1 MTVIHDF
8 SHTLLGS
15 TSVCYL
21 PNYMVI
27 SDSRQ
32 LNFRK
37 KGFCL
42 FEFKAALQ
50 ATDPSSEDPLSR
62 TPPER
67 SSTARRIN
75 QVVDP
80 SEPTSR
86 SGPVTTSRH
95 RGLDRLSVLADVG
108 AKLPIEM
115 IPRSMILTF

>member
-1 MTVIHDF
+1 MLTKTGGREKKIFYF
-8 SHTLLGS
+8 S
-15 TSVCYL
+15 
-21 PNYMVI
+21 M
-27 SDSRQ
+27 
-32 LNFRK
+32 
-37 KGFCL
+37 
-42 FEFKAALQ
+42 EAALQ

-67 SSTARRIN
+67 SSTARSFN
-75 QVVDP
+75 QEVEP

-115 IPRSMILTF
+115 IPRSMILIFQ